1 MNYIEGLNKFFSDPI
16 WDVISNLFTFLGIL
30 GVGITIFRFI
40 HNKRKRHWHSN
51 IEIHDYSYNY
61 DPEEKEY
68 NAIYSKI
75 WDDTP
80 SEYMVTIVFKPID
93 CIIPK
98 LKVMSIDETT
108 GKSANT
114 IEIFTDLTPNDAVC
128 FRLERAECIPR
139 VKLRWFRILENIAN
153 MIFQKICAMELTMLT
168 VQNTIR
174 LLFPLLDKHLVFG
187 KYKIEKR

>member
-139 VKLRWFRILENIAN
+139 VKLRWYSDFGEYSEHDFSENLRNGINDVNGTEYHSTFISIIRQALGFR
-153 MIFQKICAMELTMLT
+153 
-168 VQNTIR
+168 
-174 LLFPLLDKHLVFG
+174 
-187 KYKIEKR
+187 